1 MTEISKQYGKIVKIY
16 KLVFLRATK
25 EGMDRGA
32 PFSPFKPK
40 ILRTLLLLDVPSS
53 LTTKLILSYPKSESP
68 NSFRSPALPLIMDHI
83 FEKKDNSF

>member
-1 MTEISKQYGKIVKIY
+1 
-16 KLVFLRATK
+16 
-25 EGMDRGA
+25 MDKGA

-53 LTTKLILSYPKSESP
+53 LTTKLILPYPKSESP

-83 FEKKDNSF
+83 FEKKDNSFYVDLFPSSLLSGGTARPSPTLF